1 MTNKINFCY
10 FKNPLLNKDKIEIF
24 SFIKKENKMIFIYKK
39 K

>member
-1 MTNKINFCY
+1 MPSKIKFCY